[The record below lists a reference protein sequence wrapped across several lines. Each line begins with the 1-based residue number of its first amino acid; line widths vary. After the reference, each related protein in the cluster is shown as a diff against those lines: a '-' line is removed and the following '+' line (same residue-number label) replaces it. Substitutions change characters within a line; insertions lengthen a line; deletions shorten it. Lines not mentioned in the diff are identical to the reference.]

1 MKEIK
6 SALVA
11 SQGGDQQL
19 VLVTIQFG
27 KVTDNLFVIFNRD
40 GRIINVDFSV
50 DLV

>member
-11 SQGGDQQL
+11 SQGGDQQI

-27 KVTDNLFVIFNRD
+27 KVTDNLFVIFNLD
-40 GRIINVDFSV
+40 GRIINVDFSA

>member
-1 MKEIK
+1 M
-6 SALVA
+6 A

-40 GRIINVDFSV
+40 GRIINVDFSA

>member
-11 SQGGDQQL
+11 SQGGDQQI

-40 GRIINVDFSV
+40 ARIINVDFSA